1 MVIIGAFVAIDILT
15 WARAGK
21 PELGH
26 IIGGIGVFLLMT
38 FFSSRQQQIRL
49 FCFLG
54 GMACLLFRIVGDLR
68 HLFPP
73 GT

>member
-21 PELGH
+21 PDLGR
-26 IIGGIGVFLLMT
+26 IVGGIGVFLLMV
-38 FFSSRQQQIRL
+38 FFISGQRQIRL
-49 FCFLG
+49 FCFFG
-54 GMACLLFRIVGDLR
+54 GMTCLLFRIAGDLC